1 MDRVQ
6 QLLKNGAK
14 GKSPDR
20 NFADLIDIIGPSV
33 IIPETDKYYVFAY
46 KAKTPRIRYDQYPL
60 VYVTA
65 VYKWGFQGYNFHWEG
80 TRQYTWAEVITNLY
94 EVVDEELNSVEK
106 LPIAKLVQS

>member
-1 MDRVQ
+1 MDRVK
-6 QLLKNGAK
+6 QLLDNEARGK
-14 GKSPDR
+14 GPDR
-20 NFADLIDIIGPSV
+20 NFADLIDIISPSV

>member
-1 MDRVQ
+1 MDRVK
-6 QLLKNGAK
+6 QLFKNGAQT
-14 GKSPDR
+14 KSPDA
-20 NFADLIDIIGPSV
+20 NFADLIDILSPSV

-80 TRQYTWAEVITNLY
+80 SRQYTWAEVVTNLY
-94 EVVDEELNSVEK
+94 EVTDEELNSVEK

>member
-46 KAKTPRIRYDQYPL
+46 SAKTTSYSL
-60 VYVTA
+60 
-65 VYKWGFQGYNFHWEG
+65 
-80 TRQYTWAEVITNLY
+80 
-94 EVVDEELNSVEK
+94 
-106 LPIAKLVQS
+106 